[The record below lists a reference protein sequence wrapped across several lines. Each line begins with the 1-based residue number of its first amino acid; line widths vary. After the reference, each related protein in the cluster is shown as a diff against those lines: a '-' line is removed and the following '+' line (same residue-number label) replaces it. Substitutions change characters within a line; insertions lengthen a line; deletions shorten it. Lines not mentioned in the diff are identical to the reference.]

1 MKKNSPPP
9 HMVQGRETNQ
19 HSLQWLEITEHLK
32 LKTNLKPAPHK
43 SIMEFNTQVLDLV
56 DSRVHP
62 LLDRNNYIL
71 WKTMVSTIIRGHM
84 LDVFINGM
92 RQAPPEFVPTGVAT
106 GDGQPG
112 FGVRVKTQTNS
123 TKRTAIV
130 KAIDALASLGADT
143 VTTGSSLSATWRL
156 LWTTEKEQLFIIEK
170 AYLFGTQAGD
180 VLQLL
185 MGWSNKV
192 VLSICGDLSLLLELA
207 LGTEGFYI
215 MERGGDDEWSAWLDY
230 DCDDGP
236 SLPEGSSVDP
246 EQPSVEEGSGDPE
259 EQTQKN
265 TRGRSKR
272 NDITKMVSEGKKME
286 IEYNHYGQHWGTGG
300 TAKVTRIGAWVR
312 TNIPLRDITWPK
324 VSQDLKNQL
333 WEHIKVAFD
342 VPDTDKRMTIAK
354 GGDRW
359 KDWKS
364 TLTEEWRE
372 FVDSRLSPEF
382 GVKRKRAQES
392 RACNLYP
399 HRTGRGGVRMIQE
412 QMEKEVGHQITEFDR
427 SEIWKRSRTKS
438 NGEVEGP
445 TAEVVK
451 RILKSHFCEMTP
463 RLKMNCR
470 GLDY

>member
-1 MKKNSPPP
+1 MYS
-9 HMVQGRETNQ
+9 
-19 HSLQWLEITEHLK
+19 
-32 LKTNLKPAPHK
+32 
-43 SIMEFNTQVLDLV
+43 
-56 DSRVHP
+56 
-62 LLDRNNYIL
+62 
-71 WKTMVSTIIRGHM
+71 
-84 LDVFINGM
+84 
-92 RQAPPEFVPTGVAT
+92 FV
-106 GDGQPG
+106 
-112 FGVRVKTQTNS
+112 
-123 TKRTAIV
+123 
-130 KAIDALASLGADT
+130 
-143 VTTGSSLSATWRL
+143 
-156 LWTTEKEQLFIIEK
+156 
-170 AYLFGTQAGD
+170 
-180 VLQLL
+180 
-185 MGWSNKV
+185 
-192 VLSICGDLSLLLELA
+192 
-207 LGTEGFYI
+207 GFYI

-230 DCDDGP
+230 DGDDGP

-382 GVKRKRAQES
+382 SVKRKRAQES

-451 RILKSHFCEMTP
+451 RIV
-463 RLKMNCR
+463 
-470 GLDY
+470 